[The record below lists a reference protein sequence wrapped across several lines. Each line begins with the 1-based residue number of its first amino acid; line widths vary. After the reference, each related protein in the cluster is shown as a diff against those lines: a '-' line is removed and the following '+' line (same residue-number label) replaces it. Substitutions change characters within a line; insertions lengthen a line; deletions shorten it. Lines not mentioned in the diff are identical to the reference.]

1 MVIKILYFL
10 FLIFQEIGFSKS
22 GNPIDSVDYF
32 FDPIDV
38 IGEKKESKYL
48 FSSSEIDK
56 KSIRNTYSSIS
67 INRTIRMVPGIYT
80 LSEFNFSQDAR
91 ISIRGNGLRS
101 PFGIRGIKI
110 LFDDIPESTPDGQAQ
125 LDNIDLNYLQN
136 IKVYRGS
143 ASPLFGN
150 ASGGAIN
157 FMSIT
162 PDRKNTMNYKLMIDS
177 HRSKVLN
184 YFINRTYKSIN
195 WNLSLT
201 RQNFIGFRN
210 HSSMVSNIFNSK
222 IIINST
228 KLGIFSIHLNHLD
241 NPYALDPGSLNEDQK
256 SQNPLSARDE
266 NILYDSRESV
276 MQTKISIKSNKKF
289 KNNIISKQN
298 IWIANRYFQNKLPFL
313 SGGQVKLNRYYMGIT
328 SKYLYGFK
336 LGNFDYNFLL
346 GFEFNNQEDK
356 RRRFD
361 NILGTRGSLTY
372 NAMESF
378 LNYGTFSQLKIL
390 IKKIIIFSGLRY
402 DQSLIKL
409 DNFEN
414 KNSNFNKDYRSF
426 SPILGINYKPKEN
439 LNFFG
444 NYSTHFDTP
453 TLNEIGNNI
462 LIASASPININLKP
476 QLSKSLE
483 FGFNYNANKFDF
495 FEIVL
500 FTSELKN
507 EIIPYEIKNEPGR
520 SYYRNAGVTLRNG
533 AEVSFSKFLS
543 KNLSINFVNSF
554 SYFKFIQYEI
564 GESNLNGNSLP
575 LIPPFFGFFDIKW
588 NDRNKLNASIEC
600 HLSEKFYL
608 NDINSAETNR
618 SYLID
623 FSLGRE
629 ITFQKVKIGLTIRVN
644 NCFNNSYDSNLRLN
658 AYGGRYFEPG
668 PKRNYSISLKFN

>member
-10 FLIFQEIGFSKS
+10 FLIFNGIGFSKL
-22 GNPIDSVDYF
+22 GALTDSIDYF
-32 FDPIDV
+32 FDPINV
-38 IGEKKESKYL
+38 TGEKKESKYL
-48 FSSSEIDK
+48 FSNSKIDK
-56 KSIRNTYSSIS
+56 KNIKNTSSSIS
-67 INRTIRMVPGIYT
+67 INKTIRKIPGIYT
-80 LSEFNFSQDAR
+80 LSEFNFSQDPR

-110 LFDDIPESTPDGQAQ
+110 LFDDTPESTPDGQAQ
-125 LDNIDLNYLQN
+125 LDNIDLNYLKN
-136 IKVYRGS
+136 IKIYRGS

-157 FMSIT
+157 FISIT
-162 PDRKNTMNYKLMIDS
+162 PNRENTMNYKLMIDS
-177 HRSKVLN
+177 HRSKVLSF
-184 YFINRTYKSIN
+184 FINRTYKFIN
-195 WNLSLT
+195 WNFSVT

-210 HSSMVSNIFNSK
+210 HSSMLSNIFNSK
-222 IIINST
+222 ITINSK

-241 NPYALDPGSLNEDQK
+241 NPYALDPGSLNKNQK

-276 MQTKISIKSNKKF
+276 MQTKLSIKSNKKF

-298 IWIANRYFQNKLPFL
+298 IWIANRDFQNKLPFL
-313 SGGQVKLNRYYMGIT
+313 SGGQVKLNRNYMGIT
-328 SKYLYGFK
+328 SKYLYSSK

-346 GFEFNNQEDK
+346 GFELNNQKDQ

-361 NILGTRGSLTY
+361 NILGIRGSLTY
-372 NAMESF
+372 NAMESY
-378 LNYGTFSQLKIL
+378 LNYGTFFQLKIL
-390 IKKIIIFSGLRY
+390 MKKIILFSGLRY

-414 KNSNFNKDYRSF
+414 KISNFNEAYRSF
-426 SPILGINYKPKEN
+426 SPILGINYKPNEN
-439 LNFFG
+439 FKFFG

-453 TLNEIGNNI
+453 TLGEIGNNI
-462 LIASASPININLKP
+462 LIVNTSPTNINLKP
-476 QLSKSLE
+476 QISKSLE
-483 FGFNYNANKFDF
+483 FGFNYNINKLDI

-507 EIIPYEIKNEPGR
+507 EIIPYEIENEPGR
-520 SYYRNAGVTLRNG
+520 SYYRNIGETHRNG
-533 AEVSFSKFLS
+533 AEISISKFLS

-554 SYFKFIQYEI
+554 SNFKFIRYKI
-564 GESNLNGNSLP
+564 GDSNLNGNSLP

-588 NDRNKLNASIEC
+588 NNSNKISASIEC
-600 HLSEKFYL
+600 HFSERFYL
-608 NDINSAETNR
+608 DDINSVETNR
-618 SYLID
+618 FYLID
-623 FSLGRE
+623 LILGRT

-658 AYGGRYFEPG
+658 AYGGRYYEPG
-668 PKRNYSISLKFN
+668 PKRNYSVSLKFN